1 MQSYQETLAVIAGF
15 GLVAL
20 ASKQIGQFF
29 VQIKLPLVSGFLF
42 TGIIAGPSILGLL
55 PVDAA
60 NGLRF
65 VDEVSLA
72 FIAFAAGSELHLKK
86 LRKRFKSITWT
97 IIGLVIS
104 TFTLGSM
111 STFLL
116 ADFIPFMKEMSG
128 TNRVAISILA
138 GVILVARSPSSA
150 IAIVKELR
158 ANGPFTQ
165 TALGV
170 TVIMDVVVI
179 IFFAFNSSVA
189 DALLTNLPFSSGFI
203 FLVLTELL
211 LSLSLGY
218 ALGKSLQFIV
228 SRRIGRNLKTVII
241 LMAGYGVF
249 LFSDIIRDLT
259 HSRWSFEVLLEPLL
273 ICMIG
278 GFLLSNYS
286 QYRHEFMTILHR
298 TGPPIYTAF
307 FTLTGASLMLDVL
320 AETWMIALILFSVR
334 LSGIFLGSFGGGIL
348 AGDPMRHTRI
358 GWMAYITQA
367 GIGLGL
373 AKEVAV
379 AFPGWGTAFSSMMIS
394 VIVLNQIVGPPFFK
408 WAIYLAGE
416 ALPRD
421 DTRQLATKIPPAL

>member
-1 MQSYQETLAVIAGF
+1 VQSYQETLAVIAGF

-20 ASKQIGQFF
+20 ASKQIGLFF
-29 VQIKLPLVSGFLF
+29 VQLKLPLVSGFLF

-55 PVDAA
+55 PVEAA
-60 NGLRF
+60 DGLRF

-86 LRKRFKSITWT
+86 LRSRFKSITWT

-111 STFLL
+111 TTFLL
-116 ADFIPFMKEMSG
+116 ADSIPFMKEMPF
-128 TNRVAISILA
+128 TNRIAISILA

-150 IAIVKELR
+150 IAVVKELR
-158 ANGPFTQ
+158 AKGPFTQ

-189 DALLTNLPFSSGFI
+189 DALLTNLPFSFGFI
-203 FLVLTELL
+203 LLVLIELL
-211 LSLSLGY
+211 LSLGIGY
-218 ALGKSLQFIV
+218 VLGKSLQFIV
-228 SRRIGRNLKTVII
+228 SRRIGRNLKTIII

-249 LFSDIIRDLT
+249 LLSDIIRDVT
-259 HSRWSFEVLLEPLL
+259 RSRWSFEVLLEPLL
-273 ICMIG
+273 ICMVG

-286 QYRHEFMTILHR
+286 QYRHEFLTILHR

-320 AETWMIALILFSVR
+320 AETWMIALILFGVR

-348 AGDPMRHTRI
+348 AGDSMKHTRI

-379 AFPGWGTAFSSMMIS
+379 AFPEWGAAFSSMMIS

-408 WAIYLAGE
+408 WAMYLAGE

>member
-1 MQSYQETLAVIAGF
+1 MIAGF

-20 ASKQIGQFF
+20 ASKQIGHFF

-42 TGIIAGPSILGLL
+42 TGIIAGPSILGLI
-55 PVDAA
+55 PVEAA
-60 NGLRF
+60 DGLRF
-65 VDEVSLA
+65 VDELSLA
-72 FIAFAAGSELHLKK
+72 FIAFAAGSELYLKK
-86 LRKRFKSITWT
+86 LRSRFKSITWT
-97 IIGLVIS
+97 IVGLVIS
-104 TFTLGSM
+104 TFTLGSIT
-111 STFLL
+111 TFLL
-116 ADFIPFMKEMSG
+116 ADFIPFMKEMPV
-128 TNRVAISILA
+128 THRIAISILS

-150 IAIVKELR
+150 IAVVKELR
-158 ANGPFTQ
+158 AKGPFTQ
-165 TALGV
+165 TVLGV

-179 IFFAFNSSVA
+179 IFFAFNSSIA

-203 FLVLTELL
+203 FLVLMELL
-211 LSLSLGY
+211 LSLTMGY
-218 ALGKSLQFIV
+218 ALGKSLQFVV
-228 SRRIGRNLKTVII
+228 SRRIGRNLKTIII

-249 LFSDIIRDLT
+249 LLSDIIRYLT

-320 AETWMIALILFSVR
+320 AETWMIGLILFAVR
-334 LSGIFLGSFGGGIL
+334 LSGIILGSFGGGTL

-358 GWMAYITQA
+358 SWMSYITQA

-379 AFPGWGTAFSSMMIS
+379 AFPEWGAAFASMMIS
-394 VIVLNQIVGPPFFK
+394 VIILNQIVGPPFFK

-416 ALPRD
+416 AFPRQD
-421 DTRQLATKIPPAL
+421 KPELATKLPSTL